1 MTGSRGALTALHLLL
16 VWAMTAALMPTFGF
30 AVLASGWGGGLS
42 VAIPVLA
49 VGVPLMWG
57 LLAMTALPVRTIVP
71 MCGSLRQRLGWAA
84 LVFVLGTIGV
94 LAGLGAYLQ
103 GIDLGSAGTRFALAG
118 VPYALAAAL
127 FVPDW
132 RVRLGTLAVLICG
145 VGYGV
150 FVGPAL
156 AEQRQEEAE
165 IALYRQN
172 PELLYLGDSPRGME
186 ISRVRVGPN
195 LFSVDYTPVQ
205 AGYNLGHVGFWV
217 NHSITPALQCPAPV
231 QKEVTCTVNTHGEM
245 RTVTSFPGGS
255 SITLVRRHGDVEIT
269 VTSESLEETGLRRLL
284 TTLHPLSDAELDEL
298 MRGKKIAH
306 AQ

>member
-1 MTGSRGALTALHLLL
+1 MTGTRGALTALHLLL
-16 VWAMTAALMPTFGF
+16 VWAATAALIPMIGF
-30 AVLASGWGGGLS
+30 AVVASGWGGGIGA
-42 VAIPVLA
+42 VIPVLA
-49 VGVPLMWG
+49 VGVPLMWV

-103 GIDLGSAGTRFALAG
+103 DVDLGSAGTRFALTG

-132 RVRLGTLAVLICG
+132 RVRLGTLAVLVCG

-156 AEQRQEEAE
+156 AEQREEEAE
-165 IALYRQN
+165 VARYRQN

-195 LFSVDYTPVQ
+195 LFSVDYTPIRE
-205 AGYNLGHVGFWV
+205 GYGLGHVGLWV
-217 NHSITPALQCPAPV
+217 NHSATPALQCPAPA
-231 QKEVTCTVNTHGEM
+231 QKEVTCTVDTHGEM

-255 SITLVRRHGDVEIT
+255 GITLVRRRGDVEVT
-269 VTSESLEETGLRRLL
+269 VTSGSLDETGLRRLL

-298 MRGKKIAH
+298 MRGKRIEH